1 MKEIN
6 RKRFIQNYSIII
18 KSNIKKRTQIIA
30 RVVATYGTDMEETWI
45 RESTSRIHLLM
56 NATNNNNNNLLTSA
70 VMTRWAS
77 EDCMITE

>member
-18 KSNIKKRTQIIA
+18 KSNIKKQTRSIA
-30 RVVATYGTDMEETWI
+30 HVVVTYGTNIEETWI

-56 NATNNNNNNLLTSA
+56 NATNNYNNNNNFLT
-70 VMTRWAS
+70 
-77 EDCMITE
+77 